1 MKRWVQLAR
10 NLSLFSAGDFVYHGN
25 TMVVYI
31 PWSLYTMEFIYHGSG
46 SLYTMVVV
54 AYILC
59 PWQFIYHGVYVP
71 W

>member
-10 NLSLFSAGDFVYHGN
+10 NLSSFSAGDFIYHGDLY
-25 TMVVYI
+25 TRVVYI
-31 PWSLYTMEFIYHGSG
+31 PWNLYTMVVVVYIPWYRPYS

-54 AYILC
+54 YSVITLF
-59 PWQFIYHGVYVP
+59 WV